1 MKSSCKFVLA
11 GMATVFCAVGGI
23 AAIEEGHAVV
33 VKGDGCEWR
42 FLLIDGTTMLPTE
55 YVRTG
60 EKREEEEE
68 VRLAPFWIA
77 SAPITRRQFAEI
89 MGKTLGEVPK
99 SCFDKT
105 DDPDAPVDSV
115 TWVEAFEF
123 CERFNAKYCREL
135 PKGYLLQLPISIE
148 WAHAVRTL
156 EKKGKFASPVGCML
170 FTRTG
175 RRGFLRTYSNRDVD
189 IARLRAEK
197 ERDFAIDY
205 VVFPPHV
212 RHASVG
218 FRPVLSPICG
228 EDDKGGSLMVT
239 RGTILA
245 DNGFMDKAERTLKL
259 ALAKANLKGRE
270 RERAEKCLEW
280 LASEREYDYV
290 DWSGLVDA
298 ACGFAEKRGYAV
310 RPFMYGWME
319 QARTPEAPPAFAHE
333 YEKNGIEGGW
343 MRIHDLPTEARMLQH
358 VGDATAILI
367 HDNEEFV
374 DVDYVISTNTLV
386 QVLKCDFDG
395 DGLRDI
401 VVEEFGAVGSGGYW
415 YNFLRKNQ
423 DGSYSN
429 ILSIQTV
436 GLCAVPSTNGCSCA
450 FVNITKESNPILSA
464 SLISWWD
471 GEMLSYEANALP
483 FCMQDAEEDS
493 IYPHAPFIGAGY
505 GLGWH
510 IWQGQGKWYRPLY
523 WPWKRG
529 VVQGHAEATL
539 EAAEISKVKQAAAK
553 RLEALREKW
562 PHAADRVSQW
572 DMPDYEKRF
581 FEIDKLQDWCGEDKP
596 NRYGKFESLCR
607 EAVGMKIEP
616 AIWYYNLACALS
628 VQGKTDDALDA
639 LEQAVVAGYNES
651 YKAKADS
658 DFDNISANPRFSEL
672 LAVMDVWDRGSWKA
686 PREYASV
693 SNGVVV
699 LSEDKVYYGFKNHYY
714 SVWLDGAGDT
724 LLYMDR
730 DGEDGSIDDVV
741 TVRFDA
747 VGRSKKRDV
756 GFANLVI
763 GNRPLIARGTCRDGE
778 LPSDSLGALGASF
791 GNVLGLYACD
801 DYTFGKLIWCILYRG
816 GVAEGRRLSEI
827 IRDAYRAMPTEERE
841 RMLAGG
847 LFAREMTSMIHA
859 SMKPGTD
866 GGVISV
872 SDIDV
877 PKLMTKATSLS
888 VASFI
893 EYTVQED
900 EDIIAIAIRLGISPE
915 DIRKLNGLK
924 PGDVLK
930 SGTVL
935 KIPQ

>member
-1 MKSSCKFVLA
+1 MKSSCTFVLA
-11 GMATVFCAVGGI
+11 GMATVFCAVAGI

-55 YVRTG
+55 YMRTG

-89 MGKTLGEVPK
+89 MEKTLGEVPK

-105 DDPDAPVDSV
+105 DDPNAPVDSV

-123 CERFNAKYCREL
+123 CERFNAKHCREL

-156 EKKGKFASPVGCML
+156 EKKGKFDSPVGCML

-175 RRGFLRTYSNRDVD
+175 RGGFLRTYSDRDVN
-189 IARLRAEK
+189 IAMRRTEMG
-197 ERDFAIDY
+197 RDYAIDY
-205 VVFPPHV
+205 VEFPPHV

-218 FRPVLSPICG
+218 FRPILSPICG
-228 EDDKGGSLMVT
+228 EDGKGGSLLVT
-239 RGTILA
+239 RGTLLA
-245 DNGFMDKAERTLKL
+245 DNGFIDKAERTLKL

-270 RERAEKCLEW
+270 RERAEECLEW
-280 LASEREYDYV
+280 LASKREYDYV

-298 ACGFAEKRGYAV
+298 SCGFAERRGYAV

-319 QARTPEAPPAFAHE
+319 QARTPEEPAFAHE

-358 VGDATAILI
+358 VGNATAILI

-395 DGLRDI
+395 DGLRDM

-539 EAAEISKVKQAAAK
+539 EAAEKTKAKQAAVK
-553 RLEALREKW
+553 RLEALRAKW
-562 PHAADRVSQW
+562 PNAEDWISMW
-572 DMPDYEKRF
+572 DMPDCAKRF
-581 FEIDKLQDWCGEDKP
+581 FEIDALQDWCNEDKKA
-596 NRYGKFESLCR
+596 RYGEFEEACR
-607 EAVGMKIEP
+607 EAIAMKMEP
-616 AIWYYNLACALS
+616 PVWYYNLACALA
-628 VQGKTDDALDA
+628 VQGKRDEAFDA
-639 LEQAVVAGYNES
+639 LEQAVVAGYNEVEH
-651 YKAKADS
+651 AKCDS
-658 DFDNISANPRFSEL
+658 DFDTISDNPRFSEL
-672 LAVMDVWDRGSWKA
+672 LQVMGLRGRSGWQWAKKQAAITNDVVELTAD
-686 PREYASV
+686 
-693 SNGVVV
+693 N
-699 LSEDKVYYGFKNHYY
+699 VYFVFNKHCYLAD
-714 SVWLDGAGDT
+714 VEADDT
-724 LLYMDR
+724 TLFYMDR
-730 DGEDGSIDDVV
+730 DGKDDVSLDGYV
-741 TVRFDA
+741 TVKYEDEA
-747 VGRSKKRDV
+747 KKRNRHL
-756 GFANLVI
+756 GLANIVI
-763 GNRPLIARGTCRDGE
+763 NKNPVVARGTFVPEQIRTAAVDAIAV
-778 LPSDSLGALGASF
+778 SQQ
-791 GNVLGLYACD
+791 NVLGLYACENW
-801 DYTFGKLIWCILYRG
+801 TNKLDWCILYRG
-816 GVAEGRRLSEI
+816 GEKEGRRLAAIVRIVYLSLPH
-827 IRDAYRAMPTEERE
+827 DQVAAMLSRGE
-841 RMLAGG
+841 
-847 LFAREMTSMIHA
+847 FAREMTTRIHNIV
-859 SMKPGTD
+859 KD
-866 GGVISV
+866 GKDGAVIDV
-872 SDIDV
+872 ADIDV
-877 PKLMTKATSLS
+877 SKLD
-888 VASFI
+888 VA
-893 EYTVQED
+893 EYTVKDGED
-900 EDIIAIAIRLGISPE
+900 LTEIAIRFGIALDVLRE
-915 DIRKLNGLK
+915 LNGLK
-924 PGDVLK
+924 ANEELRPGMVIRLPKYD
-930 SGTVL
+930 
-935 KIPQ
+935 